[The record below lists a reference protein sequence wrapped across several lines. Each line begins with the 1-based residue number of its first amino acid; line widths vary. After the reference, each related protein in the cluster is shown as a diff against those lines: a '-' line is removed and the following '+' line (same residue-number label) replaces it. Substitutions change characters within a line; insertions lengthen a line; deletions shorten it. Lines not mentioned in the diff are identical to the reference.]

1 MKLITRHGN
10 HAGVKCMLYRSQ
22 SAARFLVF
30 ITLLVTVIAMP
41 HLACAQDLSD
51 YTFLKSI
58 TSNAYPHA
66 HTVLSRETETVEFN
80 SDGTSRETDEVFLTI
95 LNQDGVR
102 KNSTT
107 TFYINRHY
115 SRLTIELFEII
126 GADGAATPVDLKRYA
141 REDSSAAAS
150 RMNIY
155 DPAQRELRVF
165 IPELHAGDTIHYR
178 VTRDNFKTMIPGQ
191 FFGRKQAEY
200 TFPVREYRVEITG
213 PESMDIHTLIKDG
226 QNGRYS
232 SNKFTASGRT
242 THVFV
247 FRDVPALVPEPAMP
261 PLPRVTMRLLYS
273 TIGSWNFVAQ
283 WYSRLVEPHLA
294 STPAITAKVQELTA
308 EKHSQDEKLAA
319 IFYFVAQKI
328 RYMGITAERDRPG
341 YEPHDV
347 SLTFSRRY
355 GVCRDKAALLVT
367 MLREAGFRAAP
378 VIISA
383 GSILDSEVVVPWFNH
398 AIAAVL
404 DKSNKPIL
412 YMDPTSETSR
422 QFLPDYERHSSCLVA
437 SSHGSDLLLTPEPDA
452 NANLSNFRIEDRL
465 HVNGVLSGTIHATL
479 TGFCDTALRG
489 AMMSSSEEKRK
500 QILEELLQNRI
511 PGIIIHDLQW
521 SDPENRG
528 IPFSFHCSFDAVNR
542 TRVTADGRVL
552 FYPVAN
558 MDYIGVLD
566 KYLMERASLSSRR
579 YPLRFNYVVK
589 STMKEQT
596 VLGPGWDICH
606 MMLPHPERAA
616 CRQAEAACR
625 AELCNRTLVINR
637 DFKITALEVPAK
649 DYSNILMI
657 QKHLRDIAIT
667 PIILGYNHREKDMA
681 TAHTD
686 KTGRDFGGKHR

>member
-1 MKLITRHGN
+1 
-10 HAGVKCMLYRSQ
+10 MLYRSQ

-66 HTVLSRETETVEFN
+66 HAVLSRETETVEFS

-95 LNQDGVR
+95 LDQDGIR
-102 KNSTT
+102 ENSVT

-115 SRLTIELFEII
+115 SRLHIELFEVI
-126 GADGAATPVDLKRYA
+126 GADGTATPVDLKRYA

-200 TFPVREYRVEITG
+200 TFPIREYRVEITG

-226 QNGRYS
+226 QKGRYS
-232 SNKFTASGRT
+232 SNQFTDSGRT
-242 THVFV
+242 TRIFL

-261 PLPRVTMRLLYS
+261 PLQRVSMRLLYS
-273 TIGSWNFVAQ
+273 TIDSWDFVAQ

-294 STPAITAKVQELTA
+294 PTPAITAKVQELTA
-308 EKHSQDEKLAA
+308 EKQSRDEKLAA

-378 VIISA
+378 VIVSA

-404 DKSNKPIL
+404 DENSRPVL

-437 SSHGSDLLLTPEPDA
+437 SKLGSDLLLTPEPEAD
-452 NANLSNFRIEDRL
+452 ANLSSFRIEDRL
-465 HVNGVLSGTIHATL
+465 LANGVLSGTIHATL

-511 PGIIIHDLQW
+511 PGIIVHDLQL
-521 SDPENRG
+521 SDPENRS

-558 MDYIGVLD
+558 MNYIGVLD
-566 KYLMERASLSSRR
+566 KYLMERASLSSRK

-606 MMLPHPERAA
+606 MMLPRPEITI

-625 AELCNRTLVINR
+625 AELRDHTLVINR
-637 DFKITALEVPAK
+637 DFKITALEVPVK
-649 DYSNILMI
+649 DYRNILTI
-657 QKHLRDIAIT
+657 QKHLDDITIT
-667 PIILGYNHREKDMA
+667 PIIIDFNHTGKNMTDD
-681 TAHTD
+681 HTD
-686 KTGRDFGGKHR
+686 RTVRDFGGKHR